1 MWENAAP
8 LPENEP
14 PRPPARCAGSEEDLV
29 LWAQILLCLAAIGLV
44 LAAGALDWPVYP
56 ELRRAFTAAMQPE
69 QSLLLGEER
78 NLLKFTEQTAGEL
91 VDSARSMWED
101 FTLPATPESARTAH
115 GQPSPPAYAR
125 TDSYTPGFPL
135 QFPLPV
141 LPEWRACCGTRYTAG
156 IFPGRDS
163 LFSEKKEG
171 NSGRRVRVRW
181 RTDALR

>member
-91 VDSARSMWED
+91 ADSASPELASIRRHMR
-101 FTLPATPESARTAH
+101 ATESKVR
-115 GQPSPPAYAR
+115 
-125 TDSYTPGFPL
+125 DIL
-135 QFPLPV
+135 QRILSSSQSKY
-141 LPEWRACCGTRYTAG
+141 LQENIITQR
-156 IFPGRDS
+156 
-163 LFSEKKEG
+163 
-171 NSGRRVRVRW
+171 SGRTWCR
-181 RTDALR
+181 

>member
-8 LPENEP
+8 LPENGP

-78 NLLKFTEQTAGEL
+78 NLLKFTE
-91 VDSARSMWED
+91 
-101 FTLPATPESARTAH
+101 
-115 GQPSPPAYAR
+115 
-125 TDSYTPGFPL
+125 
-135 QFPLPV
+135 
-141 LPEWRACCGTRYTAG
+141 
-156 IFPGRDS
+156 
-163 LFSEKKEG
+163 
-171 NSGRRVRVRW
+171 
-181 RTDALR
+181 

>member
-78 NLLKFTEQTAGEL
+78 NLLKFTEHVGGLHPARHAGERPHSSRPAVAACL
-91 VDSARSMWED
+91 RQDGQLHARLS
-101 FTLPATPESARTAH
+101 TAIPAARAE
-115 GQPSPPAYAR
+115 P
-125 TDSYTPGFPL
+125 
-135 QFPLPV
+135 
-141 LPEWRACCGTRYTAG
+141 
-156 IFPGRDS
+156 
-163 LFSEKKEG
+163 
-171 NSGRRVRVRW
+171 
-181 RTDALR
+181 

>member
-91 VDSARSMWED
+91 ADSARSMWED
-101 FTLPATPESARTAH
+101 FTLPA
-115 GQPSPPAYAR
+115 GVY
-125 TDSYTPGFPL
+125 
-135 QFPLPV
+135 
-141 LPEWRACCGTRYTAG
+141 
-156 IFPGRDS
+156 
-163 LFSEKKEG
+163 
-171 NSGRRVRVRW
+171 
-181 RTDALR
+181 DALRVELGAHAGRNWFCVLYPGLCLPAAGEAAVYPTEAQQDLVEAPRVEVRFAALEWLEHLTGEAEN

>member
-101 FTLPATPESARTAH
+101 FTLPATPESPHSSRPAVAACLRQDGQLHARLSTAI
-115 GQPSPPAYAR
+115 PAAR
-125 TDSYTPGFPL
+125 AEP
-135 QFPLPV
+135 
-141 LPEWRACCGTRYTAG
+141 
-156 IFPGRDS
+156 
-163 LFSEKKEG
+163 
-171 NSGRRVRVRW
+171 
-181 RTDALR
+181 

>member
-91 VDSARSMWED
+91 ADSARSMWED

-135 QFPLPV
+135 QFPLPGQSRKT
-141 LPEWRACCGTRYTAG
+141 L
-156 IFPGRDS
+156 S
-163 LFSEKKEG
+163 LIHI
-171 NSGRRVRVRW
+171 
-181 RTDALR
+181 

>member
-44 LAAGALDWPVYP
+44 LAAGVLDWPVYP

-78 NLLKFTEQTAGEL
+78 NLLKFTEQTAGVGRL
-91 VDSARSMWED
+91 RPQHVGGLHPARHAGERPHSSR
-101 FTLPATPESARTAH
+101 PAVAACLRQDGQLHARLSTAI
-115 GQPSPPAYAR
+115 PAAR
-125 TDSYTPGFPL
+125 AEP
-135 QFPLPV
+135 
-141 LPEWRACCGTRYTAG
+141 
-156 IFPGRDS
+156 
-163 LFSEKKEG
+163 
-171 NSGRRVRVRW
+171 
-181 RTDALR
+181 